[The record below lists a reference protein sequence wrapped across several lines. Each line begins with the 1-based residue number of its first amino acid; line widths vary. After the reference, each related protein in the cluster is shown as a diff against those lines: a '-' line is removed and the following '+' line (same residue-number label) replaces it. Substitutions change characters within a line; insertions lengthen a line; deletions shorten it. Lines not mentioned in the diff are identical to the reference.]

1 MSDGRPLRAA
11 IVGAGLM
18 GRWHADAVRK
28 IGGVVAVVADTDP
41 SRAYNL
47 AHELGAASTGSVGG
61 ALSADL
67 VDVVHVCTPPSDHR
81 AIVRSALV
89 AGLHVICEKPL
100 AETAPETAELY
111 AMATERERLLCPV
124 HQYLFQD
131 GVMRVMRNLPSLGQ
145 LTAVTSVI
153 SSAGA
158 DGADDA
164 ARDRLSIDTL
174 AHPLSLAARIVP
186 GGLAGVGWSVTRAS
200 PGEMQVIGTQA
211 AISLSMQVST
221 RGRPTV
227 SALRVSG
234 ERRTA
239 EVDLFH
245 GFVSFDE
252 GDVSRRGKIVHPFTS
267 SARTLAAATVNL
279 ARRAARREPAF
290 PGLRELVRRFY
301 AAVKSKEPAPIGPDE
316 TLEVAAAR
324 DAIVAAFR
332 AEGAAV

>member
-1 MSDGRPLRAA
+1 MNDGRPLRAA

-18 GRWHADAVRK
+18 GKWHADAVKK
-28 IGGVVAVVADTDP
+28 IGGVVAIVADTDP

-47 AHELGAASTGSVGG
+47 AHELGAASTGSLGG

-67 VDVVHVCTPPSDHR
+67 VDVVHVCAPPSDHR

-89 AGLHVICEKPL
+89 AGLHVLCEKPL
-100 AETAPETAELY
+100 AETAAETAELY

-131 GVMRVMRNLPSLGQ
+131 GVIRVMRDMPSLGR
-145 LTAVTSVI
+145 LTSVSSVI
-153 SSAGA
+153 CSAGA
-158 DGADDA
+158 DAGDDA
-164 ARDRLSIDTL
+164 ARDKLSIDTL
-174 AHPLSLAARIVP
+174 AHPLSLASRIVP
-186 GGLAGVGWSVTRAS
+186 DGLAGVEWSVTRAS
-200 PGEMQVIGTQA
+200 PGELQAIGAQA
-211 AISLSMQVST
+211 ALSLSIQVST

-227 SALRVSG
+227 SSLRVTG
-234 ERRTA
+234 DRRTA
-239 EVDLFH
+239 EADLFH

-252 GDVSRRGKIVHPFTS
+252 VELSRQGKIVHPFSS
-267 SARTLAAATVNL
+267 SARTLAAAAVNL
-279 ARRAARREPAF
+279 ARRAARRESAF

-301 AAVKSKEPAPIGPDE
+301 SAVKLKQPAPIGSDE
-316 TLEVAAAR
+316 SLDVAAAR